1 MQDEHIKQ
9 NLNLCKLFLENFDK
23 KKLSQIQSVIEK
35 LEGARLDHDAGN
47 QDGLFTQDQSDKIFT
62 FSQCKDQNDNVMQ
75 NAATEAQYFC
85 APKCIEQ

>member
-9 NLNLCKLFLENFDK
+9 DLSLCKLSLKNFDK
-23 KKLSQIQSVIEK
+23 TKLSQIQSVIKK
-35 LEGARLDHDAGN
+35 LENAKLDHEAEN
-47 QDGLFTQDQSDKIFT
+47 QDGLFAQNQSDKIFT

-75 NAATEAQYFC
+75 NAAQYFC